1 MRLRKVLLS
10 SVVMIGIFS
19 CTASFAASSSWSGRL
34 PGNYGNLYTGMVTK
48 STNNRTAVAVA
59 KKIPKS
65 GIRIKIHKDKGSG
78 ALAASDAKTITKAG
92 VKTNIS
98 YHSFYTVGN
107 QVRGAIEN
115 RSSAPLGF
123 SSGTIDLK

>member
-19 CTASFAASSSWSGRL
+19 CTASFASSSSWSGRL
-34 PGNYGNLYTGMVTK
+34 PGNYDNLYTGMVTK

-65 GIRIKIHKDKGSG
+65 GIRIKIHKDKDSG

-98 YHSFYTVGN
+98 YHSFTL
-107 QVRGAIEN
+107 
-115 RSSAPLGF
+115 LG
-123 SSGTIDLK
+123 IKYVELLKIGHRLH